1 MARMTDHD
9 LLTQINTH
17 VEYIRAD
24 LKLAK
29 QERIDLRKENQ
40 ERKDWQE
47 NWDTRYKVYIT
58 VAASI
63 GGVLVFVINKV
74 WDFLSQKI

>member
-40 ERKDWQE
+40 ERKDW
-47 NWDTRYKVYIT
+47 
-58 VAASI
+58 
-63 GGVLVFVINKV
+63 
-74 WDFLSQKI
+74 